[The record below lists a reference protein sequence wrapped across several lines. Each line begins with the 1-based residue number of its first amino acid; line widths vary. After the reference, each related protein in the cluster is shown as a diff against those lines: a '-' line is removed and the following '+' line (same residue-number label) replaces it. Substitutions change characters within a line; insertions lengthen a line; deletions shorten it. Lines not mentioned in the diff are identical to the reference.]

1 MSSLLN
7 IIRKE
12 GTMGIKSIK
21 DLDLKSKRVLMRVDF
36 NVPLDVNGNITDD
49 VRIKA
54 ALPTIQY
61 AVSLGAKV
69 ILMSHLG
76 RPKGVDKK
84 KSLIPVARRLSELL
98 GTSVNMA
105 PDCIGD
111 KVKGMVNELKPG
123 DVLLLENLRFH
134 PEEEKNNP
142 DFAKDLASLGDVYV
156 DDAFATAH
164 RAHASTAGVCDY
176 IKETAAGFL
185 LMKEVEYINK
195 ALLKPDRPF
204 AAVLGGA
211 KVSDKLELVENLLD
225 KADKI
230 IIGGGMAFTFV
241 KALGQEVGKSLVEQ
255 DLLDTARSIM
265 EKAKQKGI
273 KFYLPVDCVCAE
285 EPKEGQHTV
294 LKTIQEIPADLKGLD
309 IGPASTALFSEALNG
324 CGTIIWNGP
333 MGVFEIKEFAT
344 GTLSV
349 AKDVASSKGL
359 TIVGGGD
366 TDAALHKS
374 GLAEKVSFVSTAGGA
389 FLEMLGG
396 RVLPGVKVL
405 EK

>member
-1 MSSLLN
+1 
-7 IIRKE
+7 
-12 GTMGIKSIK
+12 MGIKSIK

-36 NVPLDVNGNITDD
+36 NVPLDGNGNITDD

-61 AVSLGAKV
+61 ASSQGATV

-105 PDCIGD
+105 PDCIGG
-111 KVKGMVNELKPG
+111 KVKDMVDELKPG

-142 DFAKDLASLGDVYV
+142 EFAKQLASLGDVYV

-176 IKETAAGFL
+176 IKDSAAGFL
-185 LMKEVEYINK
+185 LLKEVDYINK
-195 ALLKPDRPF
+195 ALLTPERPF
-204 AAVLGGA
+204 AAILGGA
-211 KVSDKLELVENLLD
+211 KVSDKLELVENLID
-225 KADKI
+225 KVDKI
-230 IIGGGMAFTFV
+230 VIGGGMAFTFV
-241 KALGQEVGKSLVEQ
+241 KALGQATGKSLVEEE
-255 DLLDTARSIM
+255 LLDKARTIM
-265 EKAKQKGI
+265 EKAKKKGI
-273 KFYLPVDCVCAE
+273 KLYLPVDCVCSSD
-285 EPKEGQHTV
+285 PKGGQPSTV
-294 LKTIQEIPADLKGLD
+294 TTIQEIPEDLMGLD
-309 IGPASTALFSEALNG
+309 IGPASSALFSEALAD
-324 CGTIIWNGP
+324 CRTIVWNGP
-333 MGVFEIKEFAT
+333 MGVFEVDAFAS

-349 AKDVASSKGL
+349 AKSVAASSGL

-366 TDAALHKS
+366 TDSALHKT
-374 GLAEKVSFVSTAGGA
+374 GLSNKVSFISTAGGA

-396 RVLPGVKVL
+396 RVLPGVAVL
-405 EK
+405 EKK

>member
-1 MSSLLN
+1 
-7 IIRKE
+7 
-12 GTMGIKSIK
+12 MGIKSIK
-21 DLDLKSKRVLMRVDF
+21 DLDLKNKRVLIRVDF
-36 NVPLDVNGNITDD
+36 NVPLNENSAITDD
-49 VRIKA
+49 ARIKG
-54 ALPTIQY
+54 ALSTIQY
-61 AVSLGAKV
+61 AISQGAKV

-76 RPKGVDKK
+76 RPKGKVDKK

-111 KVKGMVNELKPG
+111 KVKAMVDGLKPG
-123 DVLLLENLRFH
+123 EVLLLENLRFH
-134 PEEEKNNP
+134 AEEEKNNP
-142 DFAKDLASLGDVYV
+142 EFAKELASLGDVYV

-176 IKETAAGFL
+176 IRDCGAGFL
-185 LMKEVEYINK
+185 LLKEVEFINR
-195 ALLKPDRPF
+195 ALKNPDRPF

-241 KALGQEVGKSLVEQ
+241 KALGQGIGKSLVEEE
-255 DLLDTARSIM
+255 LLNTAKSIL
-265 EKAKQKGI
+265 EKAKAKGV
-273 KFYLPVDCVCAE
+273 KFYLPVDALCAA
-285 EPKEGQHTV
+285 EPKDGQTTKV
-294 LKTIQEIPADLKGLD
+294 ATIQEIPPDLMGLD
-309 IGPASTALFSEALNG
+309 LGPASITLFSEALSD
-324 CGTIIWNGP
+324 CKTIIWNGP
-333 MGVFEIKEFAT
+333 MGVFEIKDFSA
-344 GTLSV
+344 GTMSV

-374 GLAEKVSFVSTAGGA
+374 GFTNKVSFVSTAGGA

-396 RVLPGVKVL
+396 RVLPGVAILDK
-405 EK
+405 

>member
-1 MSSLLN
+1 
-7 IIRKE
+7 
-12 GTMGIKSIK
+12 MGIKSIK
-21 DLDLKSKRVLMRVDF
+21 DLDLKSKRVLIRVDF
-36 NVPLDVNGNITDD
+36 NVPLDENGNITDD

-54 ALPTIQY
+54 ALPTITY
-61 AVSLGAKV
+61 AVGKGAKV

-76 RPKGVDKK
+76 RPKGPDKK

-111 KVKGMVNELKPG
+111 KVKAMVDELKSG
-123 DVLLLENLRFH
+123 EVLLLENLRFH

-142 DFAKDLASLGDVYV
+142 DFAKELGSLGDVYV

-164 RAHASTAGVCDY
+164 RAHASTAGVCAF
-176 IKETAAGFL
+176 IKEKAAGFL
-185 LMKEVEYINK
+185 LIKEVEYINK
-195 ALLKPDRPF
+195 ALLNPERPF

-230 IIGGGMAFTFV
+230 LIGGGMAFTFV
-241 KALGQEVGKSLVEQ
+241 KALGQGVGRSLVEQ
-255 DLLDTARSIM
+255 ELLDAARTIM
-265 EKAKQKGI
+265 EKAKQRGI
-273 KFYLPVDCVCAE
+273 KLYLPVDCVCAA
-285 EPKEGQHTV
+285 EPKEGQTV
-294 LKTIQEIPADLKGLD
+294 ALKTIQEMPEDLMGLD
-309 IGPASTALFSEALNG
+309 IGPASSALFSEALKD

-333 MGVFEIKEFAT
+333 MGVFEIEAFAA

-349 AKDVASSKGL
+349 AKSIAESKGL

-366 TDAALHKS
+366 TDAALHRT
-374 GLAEKVSFVSTAGGA
+374 GLTDKVSFVSTAGGA

-396 RVLPGVKVL
+396 RVLPGVAIL
-405 EK
+405 EE